1 MRNSSSSTVGRAA
14 VRLALSLVALVGG
27 TAACTNH
34 QSYVSSEQ
42 ASLGRVVIYRNGVAY
57 YERTAAVD
65 GDRLVL
71 RVPQDKIDDFLKS
84 LTVADAKTKEP
95 LPISFPAPGQ
105 SAAKDGWV
113 EMVIQLPDSSRRD
126 VVLSYVTESPAWKPT
141 YRLVVADSG
150 KVDLQ
155 GWAIVDNTSGEDWKA
170 VKVGV
175 GSSSALSFRYDLHSI
190 RTVHRE
196 TLRSN
201 DNFAKA
207 PPIGGAIGRDGPV
220 KEVALASMSDEE
232 IARPVGHPD
241 VNDDAKVAQYKLSER
256 EVKSSAGGSGR
267 GLSAPAPSGAAAETR
282 AYKYRVAKAPADL
295 DKAKDVAP
303 EDKRVA
309 QLVEQIKHS
318 RQKVVVEGYANAG
331 EADGQDRALDRAN
344 MLRNQLIE
352 RGVAPAQVAAVGRGV
367 VAGQKAGIKVVA
379 IAGDSEKGN
388 AGDADAAPVGESHF
402 DSGSAMSVLRG
413 TSAMVSILQG
423 KAQGEVV
430 YLYDPE
436 SRSGDSRYAFKSVR
450 FKNPTGSTLE
460 SGPIT
465 VYGAGRFIGE
475 GLAEPIPPGATAVIP
490 FALDRQVLVDRTGST
505 GDRMSKLV
513 KLNRGALTAEVQ
525 HLRSTQLK
533 ITNRSH
539 LTSTVLIRHTTPKGW
554 QITSGPKP
562 LEQLGDARLFAVE
575 VPAGESRILKLEE
588 ATPLVRTVDLRSQ
601 VGVDLVRVYLQTA
614 KEDDKVQTSMK
625 KLLALFDDMAK
636 AEMQIAHLRERGG
649 EFRVR
654 MDELENQI
662 FSLKAVKTGGQLMVH
677 LQQKMREI
685 SEKVQGTTLDIVKA
699 QERMML
705 AKVSFQDELAEL
717 TLDQREPRTAEPK
730 SGEPKAVEP
739 KTGPALSALVR

>member
-1 MRNSSSSTVGRAA
+1 MSSSPLFAARRAA
-14 VRLALSLVALVGG
+14 IALALALTALGG
-27 TAACTNH
+27 VACTNH
-34 QSYVSSEQ
+34 QTFVASDQ
-42 ASLGRVVIYRNGVAY
+42 ASLGRVVVYRNGVAY

-84 LTVADAKTKEP
+84 LTVADAKTREA
-95 LPISFPAPGQ
+95 LPISFPAQGQ
-105 SAAKDGWV
+105 SPARDGWV
-113 EMVIQLPDSSRRD
+113 EMVIQLPDRSRRD

-141 YRLVVADSG
+141 YRLVVGEGG

-175 GSSSALSFRYDLHSI
+175 GSSSALSFRFDLHSI

-207 PPIGGAIGRDGPV
+207 PPIGGAIGRDGPS
-220 KEVALASMSDEE
+220 KEVALAALADED

-241 VNDDAKVAQYKLSER
+241 VNFAEQVQ
-256 EVKSSAGGSGR
+256 VKAMRSGAGKGSGT
-267 GLSAPAPSGAAAETR
+267 APAAAAEAR
-282 AYKYRVAKAPADL
+282 PVPRYRVAKSPMDG
-295 DKAKDVAP
+295 DKAKDAAP

-309 QLVEQIKHS
+309 ALADQIRGS
-318 RQKVVVEGYANAG
+318 RQKIVVEGYASAG
-331 EADGQDRALDRAN
+331 ETDSDDRALDRAN

-352 RGVAPAQVAAVGRGV
+352 RGVPPAQVQAVGKGV
-367 VAGQKAGIKVVA
+367 VAGQKAGVKVVA
-379 IAGDSEKGN
+379 VAAPADSGRQEDP
-388 AGDADAAPVGESHF
+388 DAPPVGESHF
-402 DSGSAMSVLRG
+402 ESGAALSVLRG
-413 TSAMVSILQG
+413 TSAMVSIMQG

-430 YLYDPE
+430 YLYDPD
-436 SRSGDSRYAFKSVR
+436 SRSGDSRFAFKSVR

-475 GLAEPIPPGATAVIP
+475 GLAEPIPPGATAVVP
-490 FALDRQVLVDRTGST
+490 FALDRQVTVDRSGST

-525 HLRSTQLK
+525 HVRTTELK
-533 ITNRSH
+533 IANRSH
-539 LTSTVLIRHTTPKGW
+539 LATTVLVRHATPRGW
-554 QITSGPKP
+554 QITKGPKAI
-562 LEQLGDARLFAVE
+562 EQFGEARLFAVE
-575 VPAGESRILKLEE
+575 VPAGESRVLSLEE

-614 KEDDKVQTSMK
+614 KADEKVEAAMK
-625 KLLALFDDMAK
+625 RLLGLFDDMAK
-636 AEMQIAHLRERGG
+636 SELQIAHLRERGE

-654 MDELENQI
+654 MDELEQQI
-662 FSLKAVKTGGQLMVH
+662 YSLKMVKTGGSLMGH
-677 LQQKMREI
+677 LQQKMKEI
-685 SEKVQGTTLDIVKA
+685 SEKVQETTLAVVQA

-705 AKVSFQDELAEL
+705 AKVRFQDELAEL
-717 TLDQREPRTAEPK
+717 TLDNRPQQTAQAK
-730 SGEPKAVEP
+730 IAK
-739 KTGPALSALVR
+739 